1 MHKKSKKEKI
11 RLFIITVT
19 IISLLSILVGSV
31 YKDWQ
36 QILANK
42 KLKTELALKY
52 ENLLDE
58 EEKLNAEIVKLGDD
72 EYLARYAKETFM
84 LSAEGDTIIKWNN
97 KNKDPNE

>member
-1 MHKKSKKEKI
+1 M
-11 RLFIITVT
+11 
-19 IISLLSILVGSV
+19 LSILVGSV